1 MDVGEL
7 VTLPPRVSTLEGVT
21 KDINSSITGLE
32 GELVNQAL
40 IQKDLLGKEQERE
53 KEDAEED
60 AAAALAAQQ
69 LAAQQAA
76 NDAAFGAMAGDKL
89 AALDS
94 GFADMSDRLKRLESQ
109 VRNPYYLPI

>member
-40 IQKDLLGKEQERE
+40 IQKDLLSTLR
-53 KEDAEED
+53 
-60 AAAALAAQQ
+60 
-69 LAAQQAA
+69 
-76 NDAAFGAMAGDKL
+76 
-89 AALDS
+89 
-94 GFADMSDRLKRLESQ
+94 
-109 VRNPYYLPI
+109 